1 VGTENVGRATEQ
13 QERRGRQARQG
24 RRRRPRRTTLAV
36 RHLGAAALLG
46 GLLTAGVSVA
56 PAQAAGDLQ
65 PPVPAPAVVEGFSP
79 YLPQVSCDP
88 VAKPGTLA
96 LRAMVLASYGGR
108 DLGIV
113 RSCAVGGLSEHKEG
127 RAWDWGVDSRQPEE
141 KALADRFVGWL
152 TAPGSNGMPGYQA
165 RRLGVMYV
173 VWNGRMWSQY
183 RAAEGWRPYT
193 GANPHREHVHFSLTW
208 NGATQRTSWWTGK
221 ASATDYG
228 PCVQVQGQ
236 PAAPWS
242 GPRTSPCP
250 APVSAMTLTGTPLL
264 SRGSTGAYVVQLQKL
279 LSVEPVTGF
288 FGPLT
293 EAAVTALQQRAGLP
307 VTGTTPP
314 ETWGAAR
321 SGASAPPPPQPT
333 QPPAV
338 HPPATSTVA
347 RALPARMR
355 YTVRPG
361 DTLGRLAKRWRSTVA
376 AIRSASGLQ
385 SDVISVGQRIV
396 IPVRSNITKFTYT
409 ALERGDTGVAV
420 KALQTALRMR
430 PKYRTG
436 LFGPITEARVN
447 GLKARRGWRQ
457 DGAARTGVWRALG
470 A

>member
-1 VGTENVGRATEQ
+1 VGTEHVGAATEQ
-13 QERRGRQARQG
+13 RERPGRRARAG
-24 RRRRPRRTTLAV
+24 RRRRARRTALGL
-36 RHLGAAALLG
+36 RHLGAGALLG
-46 GLLTAGVSVA
+46 GLLTTGVGMA
-56 PAQAAGDLQ
+56 PAQAAGDPQ
-65 PPVPAPAVVEGFSP
+65 PPVPAPAVVEGFTP

-88 VAKPGTLA
+88 VAKPGALA
-96 LRAMVLASYGGR
+96 LREMVLATYGGR

-113 RSCAVGGLSEHKEG
+113 RSCAVGGASEHKEG
-127 RAWDWGVDSRQPEE
+127 RAWDWGMDASMPAE
-141 KALADRFVGWL
+141 KALADRFLTWL
-152 TAPGSNGMPGYQA
+152 TAPGTNGMPGYQA

-173 VWNGRMWSQY
+173 VWDARVWSQY
-183 RAAEGWRPYT
+183 RAGDGWRPYG
-193 GANPHREHVHFSLTW
+193 GASPHRDHVHISLTW
-208 NGATQRTSWWTGK
+208 NGAMKRTSWWTGK

-228 PCVQVQGQ
+228 PCVEVQGQ

-293 EAAVTALQQRAGLP
+293 EGAVTALQKRAGLP
-307 VTGTTPP
+307 VTGTTTPA
-314 ETWGAAR
+314 TWVAAR
-321 SGASAPPPPQPT
+321 SGTSATPSP
-333 QPPAV
+333 QPPAAQ
-338 HPPATSTVA
+338 PPTTSTAA

-376 AIRSASGLQ
+376 AIRSASGPQ
-385 SDVISVGQRIV
+385 SDVIQVGQTIT
-396 IPVRSNITKFTYT
+396 IPVRSSITKFTYT
-409 ALERGDTGVAV
+409 ALERGDTGVVV

-447 GLKARRGWRQ
+447 RLKARRGWPQ
-457 DGAARTGVWRALG
+457 DGVAGVGVWRALG